1 MAQPTLNQVAAEMQ
15 RSQWQDFC
23 INESSR
29 VARFAGRLADAGQ
42 RERAIAMFQVADML
56 SKLAHDREQAA

>member
-1 MAQPTLNQVAAEMQ
+1 MAQPTLNQVVAEMR

-42 RERAIAMFQVADML
+42 RDRANALFQVADML